1 MSKIDLD
8 FFEKIVIQQVLK
20 KDNTYLAS
28 CVDHLEKELFKNK
41 DIGAIIG
48 TIKEFYLERDAIPTF
63 TELKTRLNSPEMKA
77 HLERL

>member
-41 DIGAIIG
+41 DILIFKILLV
-48 TIKEFYLERDAIPTF
+48 YLSHYF
-63 TELKTRLNSPEMKA
+63 FFFSPDTGFFNA
-77 HLERL
+77 V